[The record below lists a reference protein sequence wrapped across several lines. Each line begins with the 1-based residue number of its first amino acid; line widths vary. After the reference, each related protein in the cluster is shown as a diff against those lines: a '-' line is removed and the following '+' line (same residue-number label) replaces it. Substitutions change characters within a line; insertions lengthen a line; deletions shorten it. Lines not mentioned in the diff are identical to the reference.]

1 MRTRTII
8 RSFLTTVV
16 IIGTSAAL
24 AKDKASDSFLKKA
37 IEGNYAE
44 VKMGELAQNNG
55 QSDGVKSSERP
66 SPVIIPPPTKRRLA
80 RRRLWEWHLQP
91 SQIPS
96 KRLTTTRWRR

>member
-44 VKMGELAQNNG
+44 VKMGELAHVPSG
-55 QSDGVKSSERP
+55 LRLEFGVAH
-66 SPVIIPPPTKRRLA
+66 SPVT
-80 RRRLWEWHLQP
+80 
-91 SQIPS
+91 
-96 KRLTTTRWRR
+96 